1 MNYKIALSI
10 FAVSLILVTSVF
22 VLAQPLERVAAT
34 VIPAGQEVEVPSVV
48 VDSAPFSAP
57 TIVFSDSGIIKGLV
71 DVRHE
76 FPGIFTANLN
86 PVEIALLNSLGI
98 ETQPVLLYQPLAK
111 PEKCSPWPECK
122 NGDDEEPPA
131 RNTPSDQTP
140 WGIERVY
147 NDSTITSTSGGTGVD
162 VAVLDTGV
170 DINHPDL
177 SSRIEQCKDFTKGK
191 RIQNKCA
198 DKFGHGTH
206 VSGTIAADSGADGLG
221 IFGVAP
227 GVDIF
232 AYKVCGDIGCF
243 TDDISAA
250 IDYAGSHGAEIVSI
264 SLGGDSESRLIRDAI
279 VRNPSLL
286 FVAAAGND
294 GSNLNTLDFPG
305 ANANVIAVGATDVND
320 RVADFSSR
328 GSNTN
333 GADGIQTGEIE
344 VAAPGVDVES
354 TCTGSFDGAS
364 FDKDGTVNGYCII
377 SGTSMATPHVSGLAA
392 KHWQGNAAD
401 TRVFLQTRASL
412 TDITS
417 GLHATTGYDPA
428 SGFGLPTVG

>member
-1 MNYKIALSI
+1 MKKEVLFIFLGIFVLSLSI
-10 FAVSLILVTSVF
+10 VILAKPDQSSAPLI
-22 VLAQPLERVAAT
+22 
-34 VIPAGQEVEVPSVV
+34 IPAHA
-48 VDSAPFSAP
+48 VDNAPFFAP

-86 PVEIALLNSLGI
+86 PVEIALLNNLGI
-98 ETQPVLLYQPLAK
+98 ETQPVLLYQPLD
-111 PEKCSPWPECK
+111 PPPHSHNTGGG
-122 NGDDEEPPA
+122 NGDDEVL
-131 RNTPSDQTP
+131 RSTPSDQTP

-147 NDSTITSTSGGTGVD
+147 NDLTITSTSGGTGVD

-177 SSRIEQCKDFTKGK
+177 SRRIEQCKDFTKGRK
-191 RIQNKCA
+191 IQNKCD
-198 DKFGHGTH
+198 DKIGHGTH

-227 GVDIF
+227 GTDIF

-286 FVAAAGND
+286 FVAAAGNS
-294 GSNLNTLDFPG
+294 GPNLNTLVFPG

-328 GSNTN
+328 GSDTN
-333 GADGIQTGEIE
+333 GIDGIQTGEIE
-344 VAAPGVDVES
+344 VAAPGVNVES
-354 TCTGSFDGAS
+354 TCAGSFDGAS

-401 TRVFLQTRASL
+401 TRAFIQTRASL